1 MNLMHTMPNSHV
13 YAVIM
18 AGGSAKALW
27 PAARKKQPAQ
37 CLELFQLDTMFLLTV
52 RRIASLVPP
61 ERIIVI
67 SSREGRECII
77 AGGTDISP
85 ENIIAEP
92 SARNTAPCIA
102 LATAHIKKRDPDAVT
117 VVLPSDHDV
126 RDVESFIKILEVG
139 IRIAAEKKGLITIG
153 LTPTYPETEY
163 GYIQSAGHSEEMP
176 PEDGEHGYK
185 LFRVKT
191 FAEKP
196 DYATAVQFLESRD
209 FFWNSGVFIWHIDA
223 ICREFERS
231 MPELYKDLLTIHE
244 HLGTDTEDEVIE
256 DVYSWI
262 HPVSIDHGIMEKA
275 DPVYMLAGDF
285 GWSDLV
291 CWDEVA
297 RISASHENPE
307 DTCELDVIRMESSG
321 VFLRKPQ
328 GKLVCLLGV
337 KDLIVVDTGDVL
349 MICNKG
355 DTGKVSAIVDLLR
368 RENREEF
375 L

>member
-1 MNLMHTMPNSHV
+1 MPNSHV

-37 CLELFQLDTMFLLTV
+37 CLELFQLDTMFSLTV

-163 GYIQSAGHSEEMP
+163 GYIQSAGHSEEMS

-244 HLGTDTEDEVIE
+244 HLGTYTEDEVIE